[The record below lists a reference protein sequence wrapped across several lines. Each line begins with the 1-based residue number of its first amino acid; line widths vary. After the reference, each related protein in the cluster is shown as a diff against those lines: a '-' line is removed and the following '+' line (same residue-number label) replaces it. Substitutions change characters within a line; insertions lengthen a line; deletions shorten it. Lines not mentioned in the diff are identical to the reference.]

1 MKEKKAMTQEIW
13 QISILHPKTSKEFY
27 HHVQDFGKVLW
38 KAGVPLKN
46 LHLNIS
52 QYSQKNTCEYCKIF

>member
-1 MKEKKAMTQEIW
+1 MKEKKAMAQEIW

-38 KAGVPLKN
+38 KAGVPLKKPI
-46 LHLNIS
+46 LKHFAMFTEKHLWIL
-52 QYSQKNTCEYCKIF
+52 